1 MFLLVC
7 QKIVKKLVTGHFK
20 IKSYV
25 WINNNTNRKSH
36 MIGSSDWL
44 NPIEHEIFP
53 QSVMCDCWLTC
64 YLSNTSFCTFFPHV
78 VVYGMLS

>member
-1 MFLLVC
+1 MIISKIFIMHMFLLVC

-44 NPIEHEIFP
+44 NPIELMKYSLS
-53 QSVMCDCWLTC
+53 QSCVTA
-64 YLSNTSFCTFFPHV
+64 
-78 VVYGMLS
+78 G